1 MKGNWS
7 INLELEEYV
16 SDREL
21 ILKDAIQAIIDTETG
36 CYVNLAV
43 AENHG
48 NPDAYLLPVLQN
60 RFGNKVNVRFIDQCG
75 CGGYVYRVTKLTA

>member
-36 CYVNLAV
+36 YYVNLAV
-43 AENHG
+43 ADNHG
-48 NPDAYLLPVLQN
+48 HPDAYLVPALEV
-60 RFGNKVNVRFIDQCG
+60 RFGHQVDVRFIDQCG